1 PLYQTG
7 FGVLNAYSNG
17 MRQTADVAFNAD
29 PNTGYSVYFNRS
41 WSQLGGTSFGA
52 PQWAAIFALVN
63 QAHGGRIGA
72 GGPSLYGLANN
83 SPAQLYPAFHD
94 TSEGNNGYYPSV
106 TFWDYPTGWG
116 SPDVWNL
123 MRDLQ

>member
-1 PLYQTG
+1 
-7 FGVLNAYSNG
+7 
-17 MRQTADVAFNAD
+17 VAFNAD
-29 PNTGYSVYFNRS
+29 PNTGYSVYYNRS
-41 WSQLGGTSFGA
+41 WWEYGGTSFGA

-63 QAHGGRIGA
+63 QARGGRVGT

-83 SPAQLYPAFHD
+83 SPAQTYPAFRD
-94 TSEGNNGYYPSV
+94 TSTGNNGYYPSV

-123 MRDLQ
+123 VRDLQ